1 MPGDGLLSEIVL
13 LDTVAGAIAVK
24 RPTSRPSG
32 IDWLDSRR
40 AMRHE
45 AAFYLAASRAETGDM
60 LPRVVAVAPGA
71 GVVVMEAVA
80 DDRRFDQ
87 AAGLGPEELGRVVD
101 RLGTLHRALREV
113 AMPELATS
121 ALWRRVFADAHA
133 TLPDFVAGHG
143 RDLGPGARAVLG
155 RLQLPDPGAPA
166 TTTVCSMDM
175 RADNIL
181 ARGERIVFVDWQ
193 LAARAPGGMD
203 LAGLLATSAA
213 APTEGVDE
221 VVHRYAEAAG
231 IETGEARDGFLR
243 GLVVRAAFAVP
254 VITRLPHPTA
264 RSRELRRKA
273 VERLGLLL
281 EAHAAELG

>member
-45 AAFYLAASRAETGDM
+45 AAFYLAARTAETGDM
-60 LPRVVAVAPGA
+60 LPRVIAVAPGA
-71 GVVVMEAVA
+71 GVVV
-80 DDRRFDQ
+80 
-87 AAGLGPEELGRVVD
+87 
-101 RLGTLHRALREV
+101 
-113 AMPELATS
+113 
-121 ALWRRVFADAHA
+121 
-133 TLPDFVAGHG
+133 
-143 RDLGPGARAVLG
+143 
-155 RLQLPDPGAPA
+155 
-166 TTTVCSMDM
+166 MDM

-181 ARGERIVFVDWQ
+181 ARGERIVFIDWQ